1 MLTNQGSGT
10 ISRCAQNSP
19 RLGRQLLTGIQMNFD
34 NLKSIL
40 VLDDDHEINLINND
54 WLVTKGFNSDDHN
67 WLSKE
72 QFDAVFISTSEHSN
86 NISVY
91 AFETFER
98 TYTSTGLTKRLN
110 AEFELNWESF
120 DRFQSSTDI
129 LFLYVV
135 PKNLSWIFY
144 ANRDWWQFAKRN

>member
-1 MLTNQGSGT
+1 M
-10 ISRCAQNSP
+10 
-19 RLGRQLLTGIQMNFD
+19 LTGIKLNFD
-34 NLKSIL
+34 DLKSIL
-40 VLDDDHEINLINND
+40 DLESDQKFSLIDKD
-54 WLVTKGFNSDDHN
+54 WLLTQGCNSDNHN

-72 QFDAVFISTSEHSN
+72 QFDAVFISTDEHLN
-86 NISVY
+86 NTSVY

-98 TYTSTGLTKRLN
+98 TYKSTGLTKRLK
-110 AEFELNWESF
+110 AELELNWKSF
-120 DRFQSSTDI
+120 DIFQSSTDI

>member
-54 WLVTKGFNSDDHN
+54 WLVPNSTAKCDTLQYQAAN
-67 WLSKE
+67 VISLKTIAGCLKSKH
-72 QFDAVFISTSEHSN
+72 FFG
-86 NISVY
+86 
-91 AFETFER
+91 R
-98 TYTSTGLTKRLN
+98 
-110 AEFELNWESF
+110 
-120 DRFQSSTDI
+120 
-129 LFLYVV
+129 
-135 PKNLSWIFY
+135 
-144 ANRDWWQFAKRN
+144 

>member
-1 MLTNQGSGT
+1 
-10 ISRCAQNSP
+10 
-19 RLGRQLLTGIQMNFD
+19 MNFD
-34 NLKSIL
+34 DLKSIL
-40 VLDDDHEINLINND
+40 ALDDDHEINLIDND
-54 WLVTKGFNSDDHN
+54 WLLTKGFNSDNHN

-86 NISVY
+86 NTSVY
-91 AFETFER
+91 TFETFER
-98 TYTSTGLTKRLN
+98 TYKSTGLIKRLKS
-110 AEFELNWESF
+110 EFKLNWESF
-120 DRFQSSTDI
+120 DKFQSSTEI